1 MTIDKLIKTK
11 PQSTKVPSPKG
22 TGYEEL
28 KRRMQ
33 GICTSLNWTA
43 DEYKPQ
49 KTVDSIRKYV
59 EKQERILYSEIS
71 GFYFSLDEEEQ
82 GNFISNVEALLVLCM
97 EDAQYKDIKVYAL
110 KIYDHVHLAIYQVE
124 KLQTKRKD
132 DELKQTIAQNL
143 EPVKKKL
150 EEQIE
155 SKVQVTQKEIYAQLI
170 SLIGIF
176 TAMAFLVF
184 GSISALDNIF
194 NNFQT
199 VSLCKIVIVGCV
211 WGLCVL
217 NLIFIFIYYVSKMT
231 KLDLKVNSYRTI
243 AWSNLVLISILLT
256 SIWINYVKHVGIGKW
271 FNILAKN
278 NAEVV
283 SLSGFAVIIIL
294 AIVSIIIIAKFG
306 RRKNK

>member
-124 KLQTKRKD
+124 KLQAKRED
-132 DELKQTIAQNL
+132 DELKQNYEHIVNN
-143 EPVKKKL
+143 ENN
-150 EEQIE
+150 INN
-155 SKVQVTQKEIYAQLI
+155 YFLI
-170 SLIGIF
+170 
-176 TAMAFLVF
+176 
-184 GSISALDNIF
+184 
-194 NNFQT
+194 
-199 VSLCKIVIVGCV
+199 
-211 WGLCVL
+211 
-217 NLIFIFIYYVSKMT
+217 
-231 KLDLKVNSYRTI
+231 
-243 AWSNLVLISILLT
+243 
-256 SIWINYVKHVGIGKW
+256 IW
-271 FNILAKN
+271 
-278 NAEVV
+278 
-283 SLSGFAVIIIL
+283 
-294 AIVSIIIIAKFG
+294 
-306 RRKNK
+306 